1 MRSSKINYIIVGL
14 FIIISIGGLL
24 GATILLSGRTG
35 AIDSYYT
42 VYNNV
47 TGVKFGTQIVY
58 EGFPIGQ
65 VTEVTPTEENGR
77 MRFRVDFDIIHGW
90 KIPEDSEVEI
100 AAPGLLAAVNLAIHS
115 GMSMNPL
122 KPGEKIKSRERADLF
137 SVFSDL
143 AGQFNDLTNK
153 YVKPLIL
160 NISDAVKSTNELL
173 ELRHEGHAMIVDTRK
188 ALSRIT
194 SRIPA
199 ITSKF
204 ESLLG
209 NLHTATKRFN
219 SVVSLENTDKL
230 VVLIDNLNA
239 ASQKID
245 TMMVTTNSMLAD
257 IDDLVMDENGD
268 VKKSFSDTRYVVES
282 IARNIDSINQNM
294 NGAARNLNEFTRQ
307 IRNNPGLL
315 LGGSAPVLK
324 EEN

>member
-1 MRSSKINYIIVGL
+1 M
-14 FIIISIGGLL
+14 
-24 GATILLSGRTG
+24 
-35 AIDSYYT
+35 
-42 VYNNV
+42 
-47 TGVKFGTQIVY
+47 
-58 EGFPIGQ
+58 
-65 VTEVTPTEENGR
+65 
-77 MRFRVDFDIIHGW
+77 
-90 KIPEDSEVEI
+90 
-100 AAPGLLAAVNLAIHS
+100 
-115 GMSMNPL
+115 
-122 KPGEKIKSRERADLF
+122 ERAF
-137 SVFSDL
+137 T
-143 AGQFNDLTNK
+143 Q
-153 YVKPLIL
+153 
-160 NISDAVKSTNELL
+160 
-173 ELRHEGHAMIVDTRK
+173 
-188 ALSRIT
+188 IT

-209 NLHTATKRFN
+209 NLHTTTKRFN

-230 VVLIDNLNA
+230 VVLIDHLTA

-268 VKKSFSDTRYVVES
+268 VKKSFSDARYVVES
-282 IARNIDSINQNM
+282 IARNIDSINQNK